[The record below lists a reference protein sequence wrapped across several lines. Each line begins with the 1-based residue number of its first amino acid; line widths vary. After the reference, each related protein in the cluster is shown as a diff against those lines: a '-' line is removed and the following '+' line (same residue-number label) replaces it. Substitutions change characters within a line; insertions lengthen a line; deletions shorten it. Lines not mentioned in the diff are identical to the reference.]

1 MDIWILVLALLVLAI
16 IVLVMSLFTKDS
28 TGNASLNKKLE
39 DHAEKIRQLQ
49 HSINQL
55 KVEDTSIESV
65 EEEFMQPLTAQD
77 VYFAPKEDAEEFEAI
92 EAVEEHEAL
101 EVAEEVVQ
109 PRVNYDVNDR
119 NREDIIR
126 YYSQG
131 YTLKEIE
138 DEVDEELVTIQYVID
153 EYIENR

>member
-16 IVLVMSLFTKDS
+16 IILLMSLFAKDPTS
-28 TGNASLNKKLE
+28 NASLSKKVE
-39 DHAEKIRQLQ
+39 EQGEKIRELQ
-49 HSINQL
+49 QDINQL
-55 KVEDTSIESV
+55 NVDPVHKGKIEEDYMEPV
-65 EEEFMQPLTAQD
+65 TAED
-77 VYFAPKEDAEEFEAI
+77 VYFAPENKQETDAEIHETIPEP
-92 EAVEEHEAL
+92 VNEELAQ
-101 EVAEEVVQ
+101 A
-109 PRVNYDVNDR
+109 RINYDVNDR

-138 DEVDEELVTIQYVID
+138 NEVDEELVTIQYVID

>member
-1 MDIWILVLALLVLAI
+1 MDIWILVLALLVLSI
-16 IVLVMSLFTKDS
+16 ILLLMSLFTKDS
-28 TGNASLNKKLE
+28 NSNASLNKKVE
-39 DHAEKIRQLQ
+39 EQAEKITELQ
-49 HSINQL
+49 HMINQL
-55 KVEDTSIESV
+55 KVDNIPAESV
-65 EEEFMQPLTAQD
+65 KEDFMQPVTAQE
-77 VYFAPKEDAEEFEAI
+77 VYFAPKENSDVIKET
-92 EAVEEHEAL
+92 L
-101 EVAEEVVQ
+101 EQEDLQATEEVVQ